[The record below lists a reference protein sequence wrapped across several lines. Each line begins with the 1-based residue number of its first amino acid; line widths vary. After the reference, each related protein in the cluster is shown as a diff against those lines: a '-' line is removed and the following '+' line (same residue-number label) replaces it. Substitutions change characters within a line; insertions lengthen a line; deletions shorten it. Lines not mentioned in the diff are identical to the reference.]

1 MGMWWFNR
9 VGLCGWVGSEFVGE
23 GGDRGMVLRELATR
37 TSVFVGG
44 DEMVHRLMLS
54 NVLLMCC

>member
-1 MGMWWFNR
+1 
-9 VGLCGWVGSEFVGE
+9 VSLHEFVEEGE
-23 GGDRGMVLRELATR
+23 GDRGMVLRELATR
-37 TSVFVGG
+37 TNVFVGG